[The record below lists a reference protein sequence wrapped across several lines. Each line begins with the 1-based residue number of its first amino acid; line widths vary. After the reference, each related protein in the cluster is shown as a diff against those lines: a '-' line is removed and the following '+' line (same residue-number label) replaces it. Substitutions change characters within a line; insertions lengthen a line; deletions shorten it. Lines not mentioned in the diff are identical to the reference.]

1 MLLVVGRIGRAHGV
15 LGEATVEVRTDLP
28 DERFYVGAQLTT
40 DPAKFGPLTIESAR
54 GHNGVLLLKFTTI
67 KDRTAIEKLR
77 DVLLLAEV
85 DVEAEFVDEAQ
96 SLERGVLLT
105 VLSRMGQNSRVV
117 LTHDVAQRDNI
128 RVGRHDGVVAVVES
142 LKGHPLFAHVT
153 LMRSERS
160 AIAALVT
167 EMLEEP
173 LNFSGWYPDSAAEKS
188 SARQK
193 G

>member
-85 DVEAEFVDEAQ
+85 DVEEEFDDEDDFHVQQLLGSQVITVNGEKVGILNDVINLPGQDLLAVDGPNGEILIPFV
-96 SLERGVLLT
+96 LEIVPGVDIKNKIITIDPPEGLLK
-105 VLSRMGQNSRVV
+105 LGESEGKS
-117 LTHDVAQRDNI
+117 
-128 RVGRHDGVVAVVES
+128 ES
-142 LKGHPLFAHVT
+142 L
-153 LMRSERS
+153 
-160 AIAALVT
+160 
-167 EMLEEP
+167 
-173 LNFSGWYPDSAAEKS
+173 
-188 SARQK
+188 
-193 G
+193 